1 MAWSSV
7 NGSSVNESIFDTHVE
22 QAWAEMLASPS
33 FSLAMTLG
41 VYLAAVRLHRFA
53 GGLAILHPVLVSIIT
68 LILLL
73 LLLDIPYAQYFAG
86 GQYIHLLLG
95 PATVALAIPLYQQWD
110 KLRSVGLI
118 VGLVTVISVPLVA
131 LFAWGVAI
139 LLGLSETSQISM
151 MSKSVTTPVAMA
163 ISEGMGGVASL
174 TAVFVLG
181 TGTLGAI
188 VGVAVFRILGFKQDW
203 IKGLAMGIVS
213 HGIGTARAFQESR
226 EMGTFSGLAMA
237 LATIILSFSL
247 PWLVD
252 WLASKPLSL

>member
-1 MAWSSV
+1 MASSTINPYAV
-7 NGSSVNESIFDTHVE
+7 
-22 QAWAEMLASPS
+22 QAWDQMLASPS

-41 VYLAAVRLHRFA
+41 VYLGAVKLHRLT
-53 GGLAILHPVLVSIIT
+53 GGLAILHPVLVSIVT
-68 LILLL
+68 LIALLL
-73 LLLDIPYAQYFAG
+73 VLDIPYAQYFEG

-110 KLRSVGLI
+110 KLRSVALV
-118 VGLVTVISVPLVA
+118 VGVAMVICVPLVA
-131 LFAWGVAI
+131 LFAWAVAL
-139 LLGLSETSQISM
+139 LLGLSDTSQLSM

-163 ISEGMGGVASL
+163 ISEGLGGVGSL

-181 TGTLGAI
+181 TGTFGAM
-188 VGVAVFRILGFKQDW
+188 VGVAVFRHLGFKQDW

-247 PWLVD
+247 PWIFD
-252 WLASKPLSL
+252 WLH